1 MEKSFGFSVHPLNK
15 FYSFLS
21 QTAQIADIKVG
32 FEWSSEAKNAELEKQ
47 KQYVVGIETKLRK
60 TRLLNILSGK
70 NIKCTQSLKI
80 SMK

>member
-32 FEWSSEAKNAELEKQ
+32 SEWSSEAKNAELHNAFNLKEKGGPLGLPAQ
-47 KQYVVGIETKLRK
+47 PETE
-60 TRLLNILSGK
+60 LLLLS
-70 NIKCTQSLKI
+70 QSDH
-80 SMK
+80 